1 MQCLESFR
9 VMLNR
14 IRAEPEDKS
23 AALIDWMMTVDE
35 RKFNGVDI
43 LELDEA
49 TKLICLTRDFCS
61 ITKFAWTTAD
71 LLMLPS
77 MMILAGINPFDK
89 MNGGLTYCEF
99 ALNLIGTMGQMQEPP
114 SIPNPVGQSNDD
126 AQELFLQCRI
136 QEALPLLE
144 RSSDPCS
151 KYLLGLIFFEGI
163 NVAKDMAR
171 AKKFLAIGVEQNYAL
186 SMRLAA
192 AVGLIPWSNVRMYN
206 DELKALAS
214 KGNVFAFYE
223 LGQYFFNLPKIVP
236 GSKSDPKM
244 VVRYYERAAAHGYFL
259 AHWRASGLYATKEL
273 LDYAKAK
280 AHAEAAAALGHGS
293 SENRLAMIYWNGNG
307 VERDHELAIKYYRR
321 AVEHNC
327 FDSLL
332 RLAKYCRG
340 KNDCLDEYKR
350 YRKLIKQLADKGD
363 AQMQGWLTQFKD

>member
-23 AALIDWMMTVDE
+23 VALVDWMMTVDE

-43 LELDEA
+43 LELDDA

-77 MMILAGINPFDK
+77 MMILADINPFDK

-99 ALNLIGTMGQMQEPP
+99 AL
-114 SIPNPVGQSNDD
+114 S
-126 AQELFLQCRI
+126 
-136 QEALPLLE
+136 
-144 RSSDPCS
+144 S

-171 AKKFLAIGVEQNYAL
+171 AKKYLAIGVEQNHAL

-192 AVGLIPWSNVRMYN
+192 AVGLIPWSNVRTYN
-206 DELKALAS
+206 EKLKALAS

-280 AHAEAAAALGHGS
+280 A
-293 SENRLAMIYWNGNG
+293 I
-307 VERDHELAIKYYRR
+307 
-321 AVEHNC
+321 
-327 FDSLL
+327 
-332 RLAKYCRG
+332 RLAKHCRG

-350 YRKLIKQLADKGD
+350 YRKLIKQSADKGD